1 MRRHLAGALA
11 TLAAALALCGCGGA
25 SHRSSASVKTPT
37 PAAGTPQPT
46 SLVLDFT
53 PNAVHVGIYAALARH
68 LDVRNGIRLHVD
80 VPGASTDAISELE
93 AGRVDF
99 AILDI
104 HDLALADRSDPSHPP
119 IVGILPIVE
128 RPLAAVIAA
137 PGISS
142 PRQLAGH
149 TVGVPGDPSD
159 FAVLRSVV
167 AGSGG
172 DPARV
177 HTVDIGYNAVADLL
191 SGRVQAATAFWNDE
205 GVTLERRSRGR
216 RFHIFRV
223 DDYGAPSY
231 PELVVCATR
240 ASLRAH
246 PGRARALMR
255 TLTAGYDSALAHPA
269 LAAHELERQVSGL
282 DPALVSAELPGLEAA
297 FTGPA
302 HRFGV
307 FDMRLLARWAR
318 WEVRFGIVTH
328 APDVHAMFDPGW
340 GAAARRTSAGARAT
354 RTSGS

>member
-11 TLAAALALCGCGGA
+11 AVAAALGLCACGGS
-25 SHRSSASVKTPT
+25 SHRPDRSNPT
-37 PAAGTPQPT
+37 APPAAHAQTA

-53 PNAVHVGIYAALARH
+53 PNAVHVGIYAALARQ
-68 LDVRNGIRLHVD
+68 LDRRDGIRLHVE

-104 HDLALADRSDPSHPP
+104 HDLALADRSDPRNPP
-119 IVGILPIVE
+119 IVGILPIVQ
-128 RPLAAVIAA
+128 RPLAAVIAT
-137 PGISS
+137 PQITS

-172 DPARV
+172 DPAKV

-205 GVTLERRSRGR
+205 GVTLERRSGGR

-240 ASLRAH
+240 ASLRRD
-246 PGRARALMR
+246 PSRARALVR
-255 TLTAGYDSALAHPA
+255 TLTAGYDAALAHPA
-269 LAAHELERQVSGL
+269 AAAHELEHQVSGL
-282 DPALVSAELPGLEAA
+282 DPSLVSAELPGLEAA

-307 FDMRLLARWAR
+307 FDRGVLARWAR
-318 WEVRFGIVTH
+318 WEARFGIVRRP
-328 APDVHAMFDPGW
+328 PDVRAMFDTALTPPG
-340 GAAARRTSAGARAT
+340 
-354 RTSGS
+354 

>member
-1 MRRHLAGALA
+1 MRRHLAALA
-11 TLAAALALCGCGGA
+11 AVAATLGLSACGGA
-25 SHRSSASVKTPT
+25 SHRSASRTA
-37 PAAGTPQPT
+37 PARGRPQPV

-53 PNAVHVGIYAALARH
+53 PNAVHVGIYAALAQR
-68 LDVRNGIRLHVD
+68 LDIRNGIRLHVE

-104 HDLALADRSDPSHPP
+104 HDLALADRSDPRHPP

-137 PGISS
+137 PGITS

-191 SGRVQAATAFWNDE
+191 SGRVKAATAFWNDE
-205 GVTLERRSRGR
+205 GVTLERRGGGR

-240 ASLRAH
+240 AGLRAD
-246 PGRARALMR
+246 PARARALVR
-255 TLTAGYDSALAHPA
+255 TLSAGYDAAIAHPA
-269 LAAHELERQVSGL
+269 RAARELERQVSGL
-282 DPALVSAELPGLEAA
+282 DPGLVSAELPGLVAA
-297 FTGPA
+297 FTGPE
-302 HRFGV
+302 HRFGI
-307 FDMRLLARWAR
+307 FDMQLLARWAR
-318 WEVRFGIVTH
+318 WEARFGIVKRP
-328 APDVHAMFDPGW
+328 PDVHAMFSP
-340 GAAARRTSAGARAT
+340 ALA
-354 RTSGS
+354 SGG